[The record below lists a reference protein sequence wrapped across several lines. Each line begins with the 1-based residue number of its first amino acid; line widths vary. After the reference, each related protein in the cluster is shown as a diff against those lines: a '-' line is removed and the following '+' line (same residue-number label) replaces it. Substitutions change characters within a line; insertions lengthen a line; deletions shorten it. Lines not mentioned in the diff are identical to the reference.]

1 MSALLKNAVL
11 RSLKPTY
18 KVSLLML
25 KVFIPLSLLTL
36 AMRHFGVLDYLA
48 PVFFPLMSVIG
59 LPGEAA
65 ITLLVGFTNTI
76 YAALATA
83 AAMDLSARQITIL
96 GVVLGISHSLFVETG
111 ILANLKMA
119 TLRIA
124 LFRVVVAFI
133 AGVTLNLIMPDGS
146 ASAVKHLAGEAFV
159 WSKALIQ
166 IGVTSL
172 QIIGIIFTIT
182 LGYELVNSWKGASK
196 MRERARILPAAVG
209 MSDRAVAPWIVGF
222 IVGITYGA
230 ALLFQLD
237 EKRPLSH
244 KDACLITVFLCL
256 AHAVIEDTL
265 LFVVVGGDA
274 AWIFITRV
282 LLAVLVV
289 RILATANLYRH
300 FLWIGLPADRKQN

>member
-1 MSALLKNAVL
+1 MMLAPLKKAFL
-11 RSLKPTY
+11 RSLTPTF

-36 AMRHFGVLDYLA
+36 LLRQMGVLEYLA
-48 PVFFPLMSVIG
+48 PLFAPLMSLIG

-65 ITLLVGFTNTI
+65 VTLLVGFTNTI

-83 AAMDLSARQITIL
+83 AAMDLTARQITIL

-111 ILANLKMA
+111 ILTNLRMA
-119 TLRIA
+119 TVRIA
-124 LFRVVVAFI
+124 LFRIVVALA
-133 AGVTLNLIMPDGS
+133 AGIILNAIMPEIGGPT
-146 ASAVKHLAGEAFV
+146 AHRQLAESFS
-159 WSKALIQ
+159 WMKALKQ
-166 IGVTSL
+166 VGTTSL
-172 QIIGIIFTIT
+172 QIVGIIFAIT
-182 LGYELVNSWKGASK
+182 FGYELVNLWKGASK
-196 MRERARILPAAVG
+196 MRERARFLTTSVG

-230 ALLFQLD
+230 ALLYQFG

-274 AWIFITRV
+274 AWIFLTR
-282 LLAVLVV
+282 LLAAVLVV
-289 RILATANLYRH
+289 RILATANIYKH
-300 FLWIGLPADRKQN
+300 FLWIGLPRDRVE